1 MNNMKNFDNREFK
14 LGWKILILATVGVAT
29 SSSSLLLYSFSAMM
43 IPLELAMGWGR
54 SELQAAI
61 TALSLGTIVAAQL
74 AGWVNLKFGLRIVTI
89 VSLIALS
96 VSLFLLTQIQTTI
109 WSLYL
114 GYFLVP
120 LAGLGTLQIT
130 WSHLVNLWFVE
141 NRGLALAIILS
152 GSGLAAALLPL
163 LITWSVSTWGW
174 QAGFISL
181 SVLPVAIALPLTLRW
196 LMPVSSRNGAK
207 AAEQPKAQQESGGI
221 LLSEALRSWRFWV
234 CNLSMTLVVAC
245 VVGLVTNIIPLLQDR
260 GLSAVE
266 AGQIFSAFGISL
278 ILGRLV
284 VGYLID
290 RLWAPGVAAV
300 ALMMPALACLI
311 FAMATNNT
319 ALYIL
324 ATLLVGIGAGAE
336 FDIAA
341 FLIARYFGM
350 RDYGRLFGIHL
361 GLITA
366 GAAAAPLLF
375 GALYSLTGDYSGLLT
390 FSTACFII
398 GPLMLLSL
406 GSYPVFR
413 HPTALTPAL

>member
-1 MNNMKNFDNREFK
+1 MKQFDNREFK
-14 LGWKILILATVGVAT
+14 IGWKILILAIVGVAT

-43 IPLELAMGWGR
+43 IPLEQAMGWGR

-74 AGWVNLKFGLRIVTI
+74 AGWLNLKFGLRIVTI
-89 VSLIALS
+89 LSLLALS
-96 VSLFLLTQIQTTI
+96 ISMVLLTQMQTTI

-152 GSGLAAALLPL
+152 GSGLAAAGLPL
-163 LITWSVSTWGW
+163 LVTWAVSTWNW
-174 QAGFISL
+174 QAGFIALSL
-181 SVLPVAIALPLTLRW
+181 LPVLIALPLTWRW
-196 LMPVSSRNGAK
+196 LMPVRSENS
-207 AAEQPKAQQESGGI
+207 AASVGQPKPQDPSSGM
-221 LLSEALRSWRFWV
+221 LLSAALKSWRFWV

-278 ILGRLV
+278 IFGRLV

-290 RLWAPGVAAV
+290 RLWAPGVAAI
-300 ALMMPALACLI
+300 ALLMPAVACLI
-311 FAMATNNT
+311 FALTSGST
-319 ALYIL
+319 GLYVL

-350 RDYGRLFGIHL
+350 RDYGRLFGVHL

-366 GAAAAPLLF
+366 GAAGAPLLF
-375 GALYSLTGDYSGLLT
+375 GFLYSLTGDYSGLLV
-390 FSTACFII
+390 FSTVCFVV
-398 GPLMLLSL
+398 GPLMLLTL
-406 GSYPVFR
+406 GGYPVFHR
-413 HPTALTPAL
+413 DDAVPAY

>member
-1 MNNMKNFDNREFK
+1 MKQFDSREFK
-14 LGWKILILATVGVAT
+14 IGWKILILAVVGVAT
-29 SSSSLLLYSFSAMM
+29 SSSSLLLYSFSSMM
-43 IPLELAMGWGR
+43 IPLEQALGWGR

-74 AGWVNLKFGLRIVTI
+74 AGWLNLKFGLRIVTI
-89 VSLIALS
+89 LSLIALS
-96 VSLFLLTQIQTTI
+96 ISLVLLTQVKTTI

-152 GSGLAAALLPL
+152 GSGLAAAGLPL
-163 LITWSVSTWGW
+163 LITWSVSTWNW
-174 QAGFISL
+174 QAGFIALSL
-181 SVLPVAIALPLTLRW
+181 LPVLIALPLTLLW
-196 LMPVSSRNGAK
+196 LLPIRV
-207 AAEQPKAQQESGGI
+207 ESGTVTAKQPISQNAAGGM
-221 LLSEALRSWRFWV
+221 LLAEALRSWRFWL

-278 ILGRLV
+278 IFGRLV

-290 RLWAPGVAAV
+290 RLWAPGVASI
-300 ALMMPALACLI
+300 ALLMPAVACLI
-311 FAMATNNT
+311 FALSSGNT
-319 ALYIL
+319 ALYVL
-324 ATLLVGIGAGAE
+324 ATMLVGIGAGAE

-341 FLIARYFGM
+341 FLIAKYFGM

-375 GALYSLTGDYSGLLT
+375 GALYSMTGDYSGLLI
-390 FSTACFII
+390 FSTVCFVV
-398 GPLMLLSL
+398 GPLMLLLL

-413 HPTALTPAL
+413 QTDTDAAPAF

>member
-1 MNNMKNFDNREFK
+1 MKQFDNREFK
-14 LGWKILILATVGVAT
+14 IGWKILILAIVGVAT

-43 IPLELAMGWGR
+43 IPLEQAMGWGR

-74 AGWVNLKFGLRIVTI
+74 AGWLNLKFGLRIVTI
-89 VSLIALS
+89 LSLLALS
-96 VSLFLLTQIQTTI
+96 ISMVLLTQMQTTI

-152 GSGLAAALLPL
+152 GSGLAAAGLPL
-163 LITWSVSTWGW
+163 LVTWAVSTWNW
-174 QAGFISL
+174 QAGFIALSL
-181 SVLPVAIALPLTLRW
+181 LPVLIALPLTLRW
-196 LMPVSSRNGAK
+196 LMPVRSENSAASVGQPQPQDPSSGM
-207 AAEQPKAQQESGGI
+207 
-221 LLSEALRSWRFWV
+221 LLSEALKSWRFWV

-278 ILGRLV
+278 IFGRLV

-290 RLWAPGVAAV
+290 RLWAPGVASI
-300 ALMMPALACLI
+300 ALLMPAVACLI
-311 FAMATNNT
+311 FALSSGNT
-319 ALYIL
+319 GLYVL

-350 RDYGRLFGIHL
+350 RDYGRLFGVHL

-375 GALYSLTGDYSGLLT
+375 GALYSLTGDYSGLLA
-390 FSTACFII
+390 FSAVCFVV
-398 GPLMLLSL
+398 GPLMLLTL
-406 GSYPVFR
+406 GGYPVFR
-413 HPTALTPAL
+413 RDDAVPAY

>member
-1 MNNMKNFDNREFK
+1 MKNFDTREFK
-14 LGWKILILATVGVAT
+14 FGWKILILATVGVAT

-43 IPLELAMGWGR
+43 IPLEQAMGWGR

-74 AGWVNLKFGLRIVTI
+74 AGWLNLKFGLRVVTI
-89 VSLIALS
+89 LSLLALS
-96 VSLFLLTQIQTTI
+96 ISLLLLTQIQHSI

-163 LITWSVSTWGW
+163 LITWSVTLWNW
-174 QAGFISL
+174 QAGFIAL
-181 SVLPVAIALPLTLRW
+181 ALLPVLVALPLALRW
-196 LMPVSSRNGAK
+196 LMPTRPIASTT
-207 AAEQPKAQQESGGI
+207 AAEPSPPQPETGGM
-221 LLSEALRSWRFWV
+221 LLKEALRSWRFWV

-266 AGQIFSAFGISL
+266 AGQIFSAFGVSL

-290 RLWAPGVAAV
+290 RLWAPGVAAI
-300 ALMMPALACLI
+300 ALMMPTLACLI
-311 FAMATNNT
+311 FAMSTNST
-319 ALYIL
+319 GLYIL
-324 ATLLVGIGAGAE
+324 ATLLVGVGAGAE

-341 FLIARYFGM
+341 YLIARYFGM
-350 RDYGRLFGIHL
+350 RDYGRLFGVHL

-375 GALYSLTGDYSGLLT
+375 GALYSMTGDYSGLLS
-390 FSTACFII
+390 FSTVCFIV
-398 GPLMLLSL
+398 GPLLLLTL
-406 GSYPVFR
+406 GSYPVWR
-413 HPTALTPAL
+413 REAVPACP

>member
-1 MNNMKNFDNREFK
+1 MKQFDSREFK
-14 LGWKILILATVGVAT
+14 IGWKILILAVVGVAT
-29 SSSSLLLYSFSAMM
+29 SSSSLLLYSFSSMM
-43 IPLELAMGWGR
+43 IPLEQALGWGR

-74 AGWVNLKFGLRIVTI
+74 AGWLNLKFGLRIVTI
-89 VSLIALS
+89 LSLIALS
-96 VSLFLLTQIQTTI
+96 ISLVLLTQVKTTI

-152 GSGLAAALLPL
+152 GSGLAAAGLPL
-163 LITWSVSTWGW
+163 LITWSVSTWNW
-174 QAGFISL
+174 QAGFIALSL
-181 SVLPVAIALPLTLRW
+181 LPVLIALPLTLLW
-196 LMPVSSRNGAK
+196 LLPVRV
-207 AAEQPKAQQESGGI
+207 ESGTVTAKQPISQNAAGGM
-221 LLSEALRSWRFWV
+221 LLAEALRSWRFWL

-278 ILGRLV
+278 IFGRLV

-290 RLWAPGVAAV
+290 RLWAPGVASI
-300 ALMMPALACLI
+300 ALLMPAVACLI
-311 FAMATNNT
+311 FALSSGNT
-319 ALYIL
+319 ALYVL
-324 ATLLVGIGAGAE
+324 ATMLVGIGAGAE

-341 FLIARYFGM
+341 FLIAKYFGM

-375 GALYSLTGDYSGLLT
+375 GALYSMTGDYSGLLI
-390 FSTACFII
+390 FSTVCFVI
-398 GPLMLLSL
+398 GPLMLLLL

-413 HPTALTPAL
+413 QTDAAAAPAF

>member
-1 MNNMKNFDNREFK
+1 MKNFDNREFK

-163 LITWSVSTWGW
+163 LITWSVSSWGW

>member
-1 MNNMKNFDNREFK
+1 MKNFDNREFK

-163 LITWSVSTWGW
+163 LITWSVPSWGW
-174 QAGFISL
+174 QTGFISL

-207 AAEQPKAQQESGGI
+207 AAEQPKAQQESGGGI

>member
-1 MNNMKNFDNREFK
+1 MKNFDNREFK

-163 LITWSVSTWGW
+163 LITWSVSSWGW

-341 FLIARYFGM
+341 FLLARYFGM

-390 FSTACFII
+390 FSTACCII

-413 HPTALTPAL
+413 HPTALTPAV

>member
-1 MNNMKNFDNREFK
+1 MKNFDNREFK

>member
-1 MNNMKNFDNREFK
+1 M
-14 LGWKILILATVGVAT
+14 ILATVGVAT

-74 AGWVNLKFGLRIVTI
+74 AGWLNLKFGLRIVTI
-89 VSLIALS
+89 VSLSALS

-163 LITWSVSTWGW
+163 LITWSVSSWGW

>member
-1 MNNMKNFDNREFK
+1 MKNFDTREFK
-14 LGWKILILATVGVAT
+14 FGWKILILATVGVAT

-43 IPLELAMGWGR
+43 IPLEQAMGWGR

-74 AGWVNLKFGLRIVTI
+74 AGWLNLKFGLRVVTI
-89 VSLIALS
+89 LSLLALS
-96 VSLFLLTQIQTTI
+96 VSLLLLTQIQHSI

-163 LITWSVSTWGW
+163 LITWSVTLWNW
-174 QAGFISL
+174 QAGFIAL
-181 SVLPVAIALPLTLRW
+181 ALLPVLVALPLALRW
-196 LMPVSSRNGAK
+196 LMPTRPRASTT
-207 AAEQPKAQQESGGI
+207 AAEPAPPQPETGGM
-221 LLSEALRSWRFWV
+221 LLKEALRSWRFWV

-266 AGQIFSAFGISL
+266 AGQIFSAFGVSL

-290 RLWAPGVAAV
+290 RLWAPGVAAI

-311 FAMATNNT
+311 FAMATNST
-319 ALYIL
+319 GLYIL
-324 ATLLVGIGAGAE
+324 ATLLVGVGAGAE

-341 FLIARYFGM
+341 YLIARYFGM
-350 RDYGRLFGIHL
+350 RDYGRLFGVHL

-375 GALYSLTGDYSGLLT
+375 GALYSMTGDYSGLLS
-390 FSTACFII
+390 FSTVCFIV
-398 GPLMLLSL
+398 GPLLLLTL
-406 GSYPVFR
+406 GSYPIWRREAV
-413 HPTALTPAL
+413 PVCP

>member
-1 MNNMKNFDNREFK
+1 MKNFDNREFK

-109 WSLYL
+109 WGLYL

-163 LITWSVSTWGW
+163 LITWSVSSWGW

-341 FLIARYFGM
+341 FLIARFFGM

-413 HPTALTPAL
+413 HPTALPPAV

>member
-1 MNNMKNFDNREFK
+1 MKQFDSREFK
-14 LGWKILILATVGVAT
+14 IGWKILILAVVGVAT
-29 SSSSLLLYSFSAMM
+29 SSSSLLLYSFSSMM
-43 IPLELAMGWGR
+43 IPLEQALGWGR

-74 AGWVNLKFGLRIVTI
+74 AGWLNLKFGLRIVTI
-89 VSLIALS
+89 LSLVALS
-96 VSLFLLTQIQTTI
+96 ISLVLLTQVKTTI

-152 GSGLAAALLPL
+152 GSGLAAAGLPL
-163 LITWSVSTWGW
+163 LITWSVSTWNW
-174 QAGFISL
+174 QAGFIALSL
-181 SVLPVAIALPLTLRW
+181 LPVLVALPLTLLW
-196 LMPVSSRNGAK
+196 LLPVRA
-207 AAEQPKAQQESGGI
+207 ESGPVTAKQPISQNAAGGM
-221 LLSEALRSWRFWV
+221 LLAEALRSWRFWL

-278 ILGRLV
+278 IFGRLV

-290 RLWAPGVAAV
+290 RLWAPGVASI
-300 ALMMPALACLI
+300 ALLMPAVACLI
-311 FAMATNNT
+311 FALSSGNT
-319 ALYIL
+319 ALYVL
-324 ATLLVGIGAGAE
+324 ATMLVGIGAGAE

-341 FLIARYFGM
+341 FLIAKYFGM

-375 GALYSLTGDYSGLLT
+375 GALYSMTGDYSGLLI
-390 FSTACFII
+390 FSTVCFVV
-398 GPLMLLSL
+398 GPLMLLLL

-413 HPTALTPAL
+413 QTDAAAPAF